1 MYCSNCGAEV
11 KGKFCTK
18 CGTKSTNSEVTEE
31 IIDIPISNSNAETKQ
46 KKKKVWIILSLI
58 VVAIVSLIVIINV
71 KKVKTPEKAFNLIK
85 NAIETGKT
93 SKVKKLT
100 NKKLDDN
107 GIGSIDYVCES
118 FRDQFLDECGN
129 GFTVRIDNSSFMIF
143 RQQDVQRLSNNI
155 GLNVESA
162 ISYDVVFYAS
172 GPKGTAKDYMG
183 MLLFKV
189 NGSWYITDLFPGHGG

>member
-11 KGKFCTK
+11 KGKFCPK
-18 CGTKSTNSEVTEE
+18 CGTKSTNLEVAEE
-31 IIDIPISNSNAETKQ
+31 IFANPISNPIAETKQ
-46 KKKKVWIILSLI
+46 KKKKVWLILSLI
-58 VVAIVSLIVIINV
+58 VVAIILLIVIINA
-71 KKVKTPEKAFNLIK
+71 KKVKTPEKAFSLIK
-85 NAIETGKT
+85 KAIETGKT

-118 FRDQFLDECGN
+118 FREIFLDECGY
-129 GFTVRIDNSSFMIF
+129 GFTVRIDNSSYMIYTP
-143 RQQDVQRLSNNI
+143 QDVKIISNNI

-162 ISYDVVFYAS
+162 IKYYVYFYAS
-172 GPKGTAKDYMG
+172 GPNGDAEESIG

>member
-31 IIDIPISNSNAETKQ
+31 IIDIPISNSNTETKQ

-58 VVAIVSLIVIINV
+58 VVAIVSLIVVINV

-85 NAIETGKT
+85 KAIETGKT

-107 GIGSIDYVCES
+107 GIGPIDYVCES
-118 FRDQFLDECGN
+118 FREEFLDECGY
-129 GFTVRIDNSSFMIF
+129 GFTVRIDNSSYTICT
-143 RQQDVQRLSNNI
+143 QQYVQRLSDNI

-162 ISYDVVFYAS
+162 IKYYVYFYAS
-172 GPKGTAKDYMG
+172 GPNGNAKESIG